1 MALNKIFSNRIFF
14 KSPDRKSGLFILV
27 AFVCLGCSFLLLQ
40 PWRPRPPIPYLIPP
54 QTQHF
59 SFGMKEQMADTLWV
73 RALQDF
79 GYCEQPLA
87 KQVCRANSWVFR
99 MLDLITDLA
108 PKFRMPYATGG
119 LTLSIVVNDQSGA
132 SVIFDKGVA
141 AFPSDW
147 PILSR
152 AAYHALY
159 EEKNKTKAA
168 GLMERAAK
176 AGAPPWY
183 YLLAARLAK
192 DEGDVNFGVSLLEE
206 LQKDPQAD
214 PQLLEALR
222 KRVQEAQGTS
232 N

>member
-1 MALNKIFSNRIFF
+1 MERNPSALDFYLI
-14 KSPDRKSGLFILV
+14 KSPGVLSGLFLFGALV
-27 AFVCLGCSFLLLQ
+27 FLVLSFYLLE
-40 PWRPRPPIPYLIPP
+40 PWRSRTPSPYVLPP

-59 SFGMKEQMADTLWV
+59 AFGMKEQTADSFWL
-73 RALQDF
+73 RAIQDF
-79 GYCEQPLA
+79 DYCEKSLA
-87 KQVCRANSWVFR
+87 KNVCKANGWVFR
-99 MLDLITDLA
+99 MLELITDLA

-119 LTLSIVVNDQSGA
+119 LTLSVIVNDQPGA

-141 AFPSDW
+141 AFPNDW

-168 GLMERAAK
+168 ELMERAAK

-183 YLLAARLAK
+183 YMLAAKLAK
-192 DEGDVNFGVSLLEE
+192 EGGDAEFGVSLLKQLED
-206 LQKDPQAD
+206 DPASD
-214 PQLLEALR
+214 PRLLEALR